1 MDKLKSFLIKVL
13 AFVGGSFVAGWLG
26 VFIFSLVVLNMPVTV
41 YPKPTE
47 NFYVE
52 DYSGCLNEETERY
65 IYEGAEQLEK
75 DTGVQMVVVTV
86 PNTHQDELENYS
98 VHLANEWGIGNAKE
112 DNGILLLIR
121 TDKDKE
127 SVRLEIGKGMEGD
140 IPDGKA
146 GRILDDYAV
155 AAKKAHQWNAL
166 AGDTF
171 SAVVAE
177 VYKIKGMECPKA
189 IRTGQ
194 DWQDGKAETKGTFA
208 DANFPEEKKL
218 GLTASENISRS
229 FSNANKYFLW
239 GTLVAAVILIF
250 IIMAVVHEGI
260 RNYDGRRRGYRSS
273 GGSSGGHHGGGGSFG
288 GGGASR

>member
-1 MDKLKSFLIKVL
+1 MDKLKSFLIKGI
-13 AFVGGSFVAGWLG
+13 AFVGGSFLAGWLG
-26 VFIFSLVVLNMPVTV
+26 IFIFSFIVLKMPSTV

-52 DYSGCLNEETERY
+52 DYSGCLNEATERY
-65 IYEGAEQLEK
+65 IYEGAEQLEEA
-75 DTGVQMVVVTV
+75 TGVQVVVVAV
-86 PNTHQDELENYS
+86 PNTHEDELEEYS
-98 VHLANEWGIGNAKE
+98 VHLANEWGIGDAKE

-121 TDKDKE
+121 TDKDEE

-155 AAKKAHQWNAL
+155 EAKKAHQWNKL

-177 VYKIKGMECPKA
+177 VYKIKGMECPET

-194 DWQDGKAETKGTFA
+194 DWQDGKAETAGTFA
-208 DANFPEEKKL
+208 DASFPAEKESE
-218 GLTASENISRS
+218 LTTSENISRS
-229 FSNANKYFLW
+229 VANANNHFLW
-239 GTLVAAVILIF
+239 GTLVAGVILIF
-250 IIMAVVHEGI
+250 IILAVVHEGY
-260 RNYDGRRRGYRSS
+260 RSYDNRRRGWRSS